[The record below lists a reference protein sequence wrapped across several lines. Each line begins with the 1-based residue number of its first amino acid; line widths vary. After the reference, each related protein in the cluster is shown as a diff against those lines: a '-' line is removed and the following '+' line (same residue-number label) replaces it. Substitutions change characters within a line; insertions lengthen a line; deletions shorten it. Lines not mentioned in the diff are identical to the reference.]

1 MPARQPFTAL
11 CQAAARSRV
20 SGRADLHIHTRH
32 SDGLYT
38 PVEIVDLARRSGLA
52 AIAITDHDTLSGVQ
66 PAREAARGLA
76 LEVVAGVEISAEY
89 RGRELHLLGYFV
101 NLENSSLLAAL
112 SRLRQ
117 HRTDRFWEM
126 AARLRQ
132 SGVAVDD
139 AALRAFAG
147 TGTLGRRNLAE
158 FLVQTRRAG
167 SVREAFARYLGDRGR
182 ISVPKIRLPVAE
194 AIACVHG
201 AGGVAAWAHPSYD
214 CTRETL
220 GELRRL
226 GLGAVEVAYPV
237 TRVSHSREL
246 RGLAAELGL
255 AVTGGSDCHGPGHP
269 RRAVGACSVTGEELE
284 RLRRLSRGNQSLI

>member
-1 MPARQPFTAL
+1 MEARQPFTAL

-32 SDGLYT
+32 SDGQYT
-38 PVEIVDLARRSGLA
+38 PAEVVDLARRSGLA
-52 AIAITDHDTLSGVQ
+52 AIAITDHDTLAGVQ

-76 LEVVAGVEISAEY
+76 LEIVTGVEISAEY

-101 NLENSSLLAAL
+101 DLEDTPLHDALA
-112 SRLRQ
+112 RLRKD
-117 HRTDRFWEM
+117 RADRFWEM
-126 AARLRQ
+126 AARLRR
-132 SGVAVDD
+132 SGVTVDD
-139 AALRAFAG
+139 GELRAFAG

-182 ISVPKIRLPVAE
+182 VTVPKTRLPVAQ
-194 AIACVHG
+194 AIACVRG

-220 GELRRL
+220 GELRQL
-226 GLGAVEVAYPV
+226 GLGAVEVEYPAG
-237 TRVSHSREL
+237 RISRSREL
-246 RGLAAELGL
+246 RGLATELGL
-255 AVTGGSDCHGPGHP
+255 ATTGGSDCHGPGHP
-269 RRAVGACSVTGEELE
+269 RRAVGMYSVTGDELD
-284 RLRRLSRGNQSLI
+284 RLRQLSSGVKRVV